1 MIDTGFIV
9 AGAITGV
16 VVGMT
21 GVGGGALM
29 TPILL
34 LVFGVSPTKAIA
46 TDLWFAAITKM
57 VGARIHSGTGQVDW
71 QVAKRLWLGSLPI
84 ALLTVNWVSV
94 GGLTQL
100 NWLSEAIGLV
110 VIFTGSGLLIAPWIL
125 ATGVSQRMS
134 RPVQFKSVQPVLTV
148 VAGAMLGLCVALT
161 SIGAGAIGSVMLLY
175 LYPFR
180 MTPHRLVA
188 TDLVHAIPLAMIAG
202 SGYLVSGL
210 VDGVMLANLLL
221 GSIPGIVAGA
231 LLARSVS
238 GRWLQ
243 VVLGIVLIS
252 AGVKTL
258 GLELG

>member
-1 MIDTGFIV
+1 
-9 AGAITGV
+9 
-16 VVGMT
+16 
-21 GVGGGALM
+21 
-29 TPILL
+29 
-34 LVFGVSPTKAIA
+34 
-46 TDLWFAAITKM
+46 
-57 VGARIHSGTGQVDW
+57 
-71 QVAKRLWLGSLPI
+71 
-84 ALLTVNWVSV
+84 
-94 GGLTQL
+94 
-100 NWLSEAIGLV
+100 
-110 VIFTGSGLLIAPWIL
+110 
-125 ATGVSQRMS
+125 
-134 RPVQFKSVQPVLTV
+134 
-148 VAGAMLGLCVALT
+148 
-161 SIGAGAIGSVMLLY
+161 
-175 LYPFR
+175 